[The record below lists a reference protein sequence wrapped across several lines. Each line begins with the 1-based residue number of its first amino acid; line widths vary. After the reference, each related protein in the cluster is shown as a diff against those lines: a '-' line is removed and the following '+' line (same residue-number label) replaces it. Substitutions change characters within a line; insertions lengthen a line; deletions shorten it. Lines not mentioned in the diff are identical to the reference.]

1 MTIFWRVFLKL
12 KKTLTEY
19 ISEAQMKTV
28 QRLQII
34 KRVVIHTRLKGSITV
49 MHSRYLKPTKRCSII
64 RHRCLYDCLT
74 NKRILSNPTAELLK
88 KCTCL
93 NTFD

>member
-12 KKTLTEY
+12 KKTLTKY

-49 MHSRYLKPTKRCSII
+49 MDSRYLKPTKRCSII
-64 RHRCLYDCLT
+64 RHRCLISAYYRTL
-74 NKRILSNPTAELLK
+74 RQSFLK
-88 KCTCL
+88 
-93 NTFD
+93 NVHV